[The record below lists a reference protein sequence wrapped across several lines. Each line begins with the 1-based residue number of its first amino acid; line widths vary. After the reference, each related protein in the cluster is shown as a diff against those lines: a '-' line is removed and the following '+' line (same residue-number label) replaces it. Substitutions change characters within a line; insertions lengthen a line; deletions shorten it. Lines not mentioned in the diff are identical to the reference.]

1 MSVFITYKSY
11 DKKGNATVVEVWHV
25 STGNAEA
32 EH

>member
-1 MSVFITYKSY
+1 MSAFITYKSY
-11 DKKGNATVVEVWHV
+11 NKKGNATVLAVLHV